1 MTDWNFLIKTLRKW
15 ISSEFLENSEFREIK
30 NVLVHISKMKL
41 EDPWIIVGI
50 HLVFLASVFDIY
62 FRSPIT
68 TSQTHHAPKYRT
80 AAPAKRLVLF
90 VADGL
95 RAESLYGHPGRT
107 HFLSKA
113 ANHLG
118 AVYSMVSDKY
128 RYAMLQEKKPW
139 SLFKKENLLNFWIYL
154 GLFNLLYTSDLKRKI
169 MCQRDIK
176 TN

>member
-1 MTDWNFLIKTLRKW
+1 MNIIGQKYPKTDTV
-15 ISSEFLENSEFREIK
+15 FREIK
-30 NVLVHISKMKL
+30 NVLIHISKMKL

-128 RYAMLQEKKPW
+128 RSAILQGNNP
-139 SLFKKENLLNFWIYL
+139 
-154 GLFNLLYTSDLKRKI
+154 
-169 MCQRDIK
+169 
-176 TN
+176 

>member
-1 MTDWNFLIKTLRKW
+1 
-15 ISSEFLENSEFREIK
+15 
-30 NVLVHISKMKL
+30 MKL

-68 TSQTHHAPKYRT
+68 TSQTHHAPKYRN

-128 RYAMLQEKKPW
+128 RSAMLQENNP
-139 SLFKKENLLNFWIYL
+139 
-154 GLFNLLYTSDLKRKI
+154 
-169 MCQRDIK
+169 
-176 TN
+176 